1 MYPSILMSTISRNIS
16 SVRSFHIV
24 NCVFTHNHNCA
35 TIRFKQRC
43 FSLYPFIPFALE
55 LTCRAVTVYYCA
67 LSLVIYVLTFHFH
80 GWPFCVTSWKN
91 FTSKQYECNAFVTLP
106 LYTFETWPWINDGH
120 SHSFVLFP
128 PHTFPS
134 SSFIASLS
142 TIMIHA
148 TELFMLR
155 SWAWMSILNANRMP
169 AKNRAWNDEARKRIK
184 CKMQHEN
191 GNYCFLYTNVG
202 CVAILKCWY
211 HL

>member
-43 FSLYPFIPFALE
+43 FPLYPFIPFALE

-120 SHSFVLFP
+120 SHSSIHTLSFSSPRILFP
-128 PHTFPS
+128 PAPLSLPFQPLWSTPQNCSCYGHEREWAYWMRIECQRRIERGMTKQGKGLNVKCS
-134 SSFIASLS
+134 MKMETIAFC
-142 TIMIHA
+142 TQMWVA
-148 TELFMLR
+148 LR
-155 SWAWMSILNANRMP
+155 
-169 AKNRAWNDEARKRIK
+169 
-184 CKMQHEN
+184 
-191 GNYCFLYTNVG
+191 F
-202 CVAILKCWY
+202 
-211 HL
+211 